1 MKVFNKDWALAALL
15 LERVKG
21 IEPSPKAWEAFILP
35 LNYTRTVAGFI
46 ADWGARATARM
57 GELVTFGKYMHL
69 SEQLHTNA
77 LLNLGFFC
85 HSHP

>member
-15 LERVKG
+15 LERVER
-21 IEPSPKAWEAFILP
+21 IELSPKAWEAFILP

-57 GELVTFGKYMHL
+57 GELATFGKYMRL
-69 SEQLHTNA
+69 SEQLHTKP
-77 LLNLGFFC
+77 LLC
-85 HSHP
+85 A

>member
-1 MKVFNKDWALAALL
+1 
-15 LERVKG
+15 
-21 IEPSPKAWEAFILP
+21 
-35 LNYTRTVAGFI
+35 VAGFI